1 MRTSIFT
8 KYAKLKNEF
17 KEDIQ
22 FLWNLPNEQR
32 KAIIPFIKE
41 LYKAETEVE
50 WETAVERALSE
61 IEGSSE
67 ENLRMINILIYIYRE
82 WNPIS
87 DTPSNFLK
95 DLEELH
101 LIPEEK
107 KEDVKSYLLEFFSI
121 VETDNLRRLQKIYAG
136 ALLPSFK
143 AIQSIVD
150 FRPIFKNPYG
160 SNLDYNIE
168 NYHPNFIDFIPII
181 LVKIERDNSFPQMF
195 EFQVEEKHLDEII
208 NILKAAKKDLET
220 SKLALFERR
229 DASD

>member
-8 KYAKLKNEF
+8 KYARLKKEF

-22 FLWNLPNEQR
+22 FLWNLPNDQR
-32 KAIIPFIKE
+32 KAIIPYLNK
-41 LYKAETEVE
+41 LYKAETDAE
-50 WETAVERALSE
+50 WEIAVERALSG

-67 ENLRMINILIYIYRE
+67 ENLRMIHILIYIYRE

-87 DTPSNFLK
+87 DTPSNFLR

-101 LIPEEK
+101 LIQEENRK
-107 KEDVKSYLLEFFSI
+107 DVESFLLEFFSI
-121 VETDNLRRLQKIYAG
+121 VESDNLRRLQKIYAG
-136 ALLPSFK
+136 ALLPSFNG
-143 AIQSIVD
+143 IQFIVD

-160 SNLDYNIE
+160 SGMDHNIE
-168 NYHPNFIDFIPII
+168 NYHPDFIDFIPII

-195 EFQVEEKHLDEII
+195 EFQVEEKHIDVII
-208 NILKAAKKDLET
+208 DTLKAAKKDLET